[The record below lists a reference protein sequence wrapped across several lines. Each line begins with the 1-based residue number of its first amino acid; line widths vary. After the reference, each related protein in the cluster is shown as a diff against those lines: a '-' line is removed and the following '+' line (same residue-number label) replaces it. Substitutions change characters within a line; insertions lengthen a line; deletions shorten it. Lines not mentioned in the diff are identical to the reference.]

1 MALEADRSPAETRD
15 TPPLQPGRWV
25 RFETGPL
32 TGVATLMFLV
42 AVGIMLSEA
51 VGRAFFDHSSFWAE
65 EAVRFLVVWAFFLT
79 LGAAG
84 SAGYHIRS
92 DLLVMQL
99 SHRQKLVAGA
109 LAALAGLG
117 FATVLVIGS
126 IPQIQRYF
134 TMGMTS
140 DSNLELP
147 MWLVF
152 LAMPLGATF
161 LAIFYL
167 RLLARAVRGIDPFAD
182 DDDGAAGKF

>member
-1 MALEADRSPAETRD
+1 MSEADHNQVGGQD
-15 TPPLQPGRWV
+15 NPPPRPNGWV

-32 TGVATLMFLV
+32 TAIATVMFLG
-42 AVGIMLSEA
+42 AVVIMLCESA
-51 VGRAFFDHSSFWAE
+51 GRAFFDHSAFWAE

-92 DLLVMQL
+92 DLLVTHL
-99 SHRQKLVAGA
+99 GRRAKLAAGGI
-109 LAALAGLG
+109 AALAGLG
-117 FATVLVIGS
+117 FAIVLLIGS
-126 IPQIQRYF
+126 IPQVQRYY

-152 LAMPLGATF
+152 LAMPIGAIF

-167 RLLARAVRGIDPFAD
+167 RLLARVARGTDPFAD